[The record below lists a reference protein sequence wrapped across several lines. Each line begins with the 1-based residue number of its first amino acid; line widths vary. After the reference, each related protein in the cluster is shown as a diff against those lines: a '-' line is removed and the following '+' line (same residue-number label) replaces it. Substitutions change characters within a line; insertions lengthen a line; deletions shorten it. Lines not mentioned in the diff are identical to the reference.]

1 MGEKTTWNSTWHVW
15 VMLGMIVGNFLRQLL
30 ELGLKKF
37 VAENLGF
44 TLRACVLQNIFGYS
58 PWTYLGSSPNFGY
71 HGHLRA
77 MAHRGGG
84 HWKKIRKPCVRKY
97 RVDFIQDT

>member
-1 MGEKTTWNSTWHVW
+1 MACMGNVGHDCRELFETALGARLEKICS
-15 VMLGMIVGNFLRQLL
+15 G
-30 ELGLKKF
+30 
-37 VAENLGF
+37 NLGF

-84 HWKKIRKPCVRKY
+84 HWK
-97 RVDFIQDT
+97 TN